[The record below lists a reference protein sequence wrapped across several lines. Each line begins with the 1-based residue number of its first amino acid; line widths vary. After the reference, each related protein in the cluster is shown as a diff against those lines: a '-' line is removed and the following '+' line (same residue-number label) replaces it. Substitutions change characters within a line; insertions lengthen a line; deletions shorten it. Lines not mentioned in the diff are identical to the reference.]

1 MAIDPED
8 TPFLADNEHIESYD
22 ERESHSLNILPANAH
37 FKLPLKVL
45 AIFSITLSLIVLGL
59 LIISYIMVDSGPFGS
74 GIWSTKDAIRCLA
87 LFVRNLLPIILLAFL
102 SKPLTHERC

>member
-37 FKLPLKVL
+37 FKLPLRML
-45 AIFSITLSLIVLGL
+45 AIFSIILSLIVLGL
-59 LIISYIMVDSGPFGS
+59 LITSYAIVESGPFGV

-87 LFVRNLLPIILLAFL
+87 LFVRNFLPLILPAFPP
-102 SKPLTHERC
+102 KPLTHERC